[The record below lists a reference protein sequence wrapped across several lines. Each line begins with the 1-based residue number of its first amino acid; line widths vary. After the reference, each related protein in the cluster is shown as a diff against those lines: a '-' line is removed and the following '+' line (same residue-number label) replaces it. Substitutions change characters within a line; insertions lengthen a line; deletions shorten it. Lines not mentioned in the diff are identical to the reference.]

1 MLNNKEDQIRRNA
14 DIKQW
19 LEGKISELEIEL
31 DNFKHNLTLVDE
43 VLRKQ
48 SFQDATTFE
57 STSKSNSPSEDKN
70 GNESSISST
79 SKSNNEKS
87 DDLYQI
93 RSGTN
98 ELIANAYLLPNE
110 ISIVPVSDS
119 KLNVN
124 TPPFQSFFINRIL
137 DEFKKNDS
145 EKEFN
150 YDISESNEIIEKITI
165 YNYKTQHTLD
175 EILKTATWSFSK
187 MIENKE
193 KN

>member
-1 MLNNKEDQIRRNA
+1 MLSNKEDQIRRNA
-14 DIKQW
+14 EIKQW
-19 LEGKISELEIEL
+19 LESKINELEIEL

-57 STSKSNSPSEDKN
+57 STSKSNLPSENNK
-70 GNESSISST
+70 T
-79 SKSNNEKS
+79 TPTTNNEKS
-87 DDLYQI
+87 DELRQI
-93 RSGTN
+93 RSGNN

-119 KLNVN
+119 KMNVN
-124 TPPFQSFFINRIL
+124 TPPFKSFFINRIL

-145 EKEFN
+145 EKEFS
-150 YDISESNEIIEKITI
+150 YDISKNNEIIEKITI
-165 YNYKTQHTLD
+165 YNYKTKNTLD
-175 EILKTATWSFSK
+175 EILKTVAWAFSK
-187 MIENKE
+187 MIENQE